1 MPKSSIDQETF
12 SASRNLRSKTYFFAQ
27 SMKYAYNNYF
37 FNGRSLKSSGIDL
50 VNQTPDQKLEQKSK
64 EGSQLK
70 KMLIRSL
77 QGTRPIGQD
86 LTEASDQNNLDYSG
100 NFQTQINSSRVINWY
115 IENMPEGKQTI
126 IVLQG
131 KILAIP
137 IELNKLTFSS
147 PNNFYLLYQV

>member
-1 MPKSSIDQETF
+1 
-12 SASRNLRSKTYFFAQ
+12 
-27 SMKYAYNNYF
+27 MKCAYNNYF

-86 LTEASDQNNLDYSG
+86 LTEASEQNNLDYSG
-100 NFQTQINSSRVINWY
+100 NFQTQMNSSRVINWY

-126 IVLQG
+126 IVL
-131 KILAIP
+131 
-137 IELNKLTFSS
+137 
-147 PNNFYLLYQV
+147 